1 MLSPDVVIAGAGITG
16 LTCALEL
23 QDCGLNVVLLE
34 RGTAG
39 REASWAAAGMLAA
52 HDPSNPPQLAPLADL
67 SVTLYPTLL
76 DRIDALT
83 GMRVP
88 FETHWTLEAAEGWR
102 HHRAMLPALQGSGF
116 RRLPEE
122 SLDPRKLVPALRSAV
137 DAAGVT
143 VLENTPVRSA
153 YQRGA
158 GVSVRTPVGV
168 IHAGAFLDCSGAWSA
183 AVSPA
188 KGQMLCVHAPN
199 ALATGT
205 VGNVVVRAR
214 DVYMV
219 PRLDGSVIIGATVE
233 DAEFDR
239 KVYEP
244 DLRHLRA
251 EAAELLPAL
260 ADAPELASWA
270 GLRPDT
276 PDHLPILGQTDTR
289 AFVAAGHFRNG
300 VLLAPVTAHLMM
312 QMVLDMPTSV
322 ELAPFRPDR
331 PTLMIP

>member
-1 MLSPDVVIAGAGITG
+1 MHSPDVVIAGAGITG

-23 QDCGLNVVLLE
+23 QDCGLHVAIVE
-34 RGTAG
+34 RGTPG
-39 REASWAAAGMLAA
+39 RESSWAAAGILAA

-83 GMRVP
+83 GMRVF
-88 FETHWTLEAAEGWR
+88 FETQWTLEAAEGWR
-102 HHRAMLPALQGSGF
+102 HHRTMLPTLQGPGF
-116 RRLPEE
+116 RRLPER
-122 SLDPRKLVPALRSAV
+122 SLDPRKLVPALR
-137 DAAGVT
+137 AAAEATGVT
-143 VLENTPVRSA
+143 VLENTPVRAA

-158 GVSVRTPVGV
+158 GVSVRVPEGV
-168 IHAGAFLDCSGAWSA
+168 IHAGAFLDCSGAWSPI
-183 AVSPA
+183 VSPA
-188 KGQMLCVHAPN
+188 KGQMIRVHAPGVMS
-199 ALATGT
+199 TGT
-205 VGNVVVRAR
+205 VGNVAVRTP

-239 KVYEP
+239 NVYEP
-244 DLRHLRA
+244 DVRHLRA

-260 ADAPELASWA
+260 ADAPEIASWA

-300 VLLAPVTAHLMM
+300 VLLAPATAHLMM
-312 QMVLDMPTSV
+312 QVLLGMEASLD
-322 ELAPFRPDR
+322 LAAFRPDR
-331 PTLMIP
+331 FASTVA

>member
-1 MLSPDVVIAGAGITG
+1 MHSPDVVIAGAGITG

-23 QDCGLNVVLLE
+23 QDCGLEVVVLE

-52 HDPSNPPQLAPLADL
+52 HDPANPSQLAPLADL

-83 GMRVP
+83 GVRVP
-88 FETHWTLEAAEGWR
+88 IETRWTLEAAEGWR
-102 HHRAMLPALQGSGF
+102 HHRAMLPALQGRGF
-116 RRLPEE
+116 RRLPEQ
-122 SLDPRKLVPALRSAV
+122 SLDPRKLVPALRAAV

-143 VLENTPVRSA
+143 VLENTPVRAA

-158 GVSVRTPVGV
+158 GISVRTPDGV
-168 IHAGAFLDCSGAWSA
+168 IQAGAFLDCSGAWSA
-183 AVSPA
+183 AASPA
-188 KGQMLCVHAPN
+188 KGQMLCVHAPGVFS
-199 ALATGT
+199 TGT
-205 VGNVVVRAR
+205 VGNVVVRTH

-233 DAEFDR
+233 DADFDR

-244 DLRHLRA
+244 EMRHLRA

-260 ADAPELASWA
+260 AEAPEIASWA

-276 PDHLPILGQTDTR
+276 PDHLPILGQADAH

-300 VLLAPVTAHLMM
+300 VLLAPATAHVMM
-312 QMVLDMPTSV
+312 QMVLGMPTSV
-322 ELAPFRPDR
+322 DLTPFRPDR
-331 PTLMIP
+331 FPPVIR